1 MWMKIDDGLHAHR
14 KTRAVTKSHGD
25 KARDSAPMGLWVLAG
40 SWSARNNRDG
50 WVPAEEL
57 DRFDDDWEALA
68 KRLVHA
74 GYWWP
79 ETRDGEPG
87 YGFNDWQEWNNPDGA
102 SVAGSFGNHV
112 RWHVHKGRVKPDCEH
127 CPTEPDAAD
136 HRPDSHPI
144 RPDDRPDIAPESGTR
159 SGGESLRDHRPESL
173 TRTRPDPTRTQT
185 QEHPSPKGSETE
197 PDITPNRINRRNPDD
212 GTDRFNE
219 FWETYSHKVGRKKAE
234 TAYRAALKK
243 PGVTEDRLIAA
254 AAAYI
259 AWQASEGKHP
269 QYTKHPATWL
279 HGEHW
284 RDERTARRPPPT
296 RVQEHLA
303 LVQQLAADEGN
314 HRPIPQIGQRP

>member
-1 MWMKIDDGLHAHR
+1 MKIDDGLHAHR
-14 KTRAVTKSHGD
+14 KTRAVTKGHAEKS
-25 KARDSAPMGLWVLAG
+25 RDSAPMGLWVLAG

-57 DRFDDDWEALA
+57 DRFDDDWQSLA
-68 KRLVHA
+68 KRLVSS

-79 ETRDGEPG
+79 ECRDGEEG

-102 SVAGSFGNHV
+102 SVSGTFGNHV
-112 RWHVHKGRVKPDCEH
+112 RWHEQKGVVKPGCEH
-127 CPTEPDAAD
+127 CPTESDASEDRGESGA
-136 HRPDSHPI
+136 S

-159 SGGESLRDHRPESL
+159 SGGESLRDHRPDSL
-173 TRTRPDPTRTQT
+173 TRTQPIPVPNQNPET
-185 QEHPSPKGSETE
+185 PSRKRSDENDQSSHLLTSRDE
-197 PDITPNRINRRNPDD
+197 PP
-212 GTDRFNE
+212 RFDE

-243 PGVTEDRLIAA
+243 PGVTADLLVAA

-259 AWQASEGKHP
+259 TWQTSEGKHP
-269 QYTKHPATWL
+269 QFTKHAATWL

-284 RDERTARRPPPT
+284 RDERPARAAPRT

-303 LVQQLAADEGN
+303 LVAQLGN
-314 HRPIPQIGQRP
+314 QPPSGPFQIGPAS